1 MRVAWKDLEKQQ
13 QKLTRNVCLFKY
25 VVMEILLVKI
35 ANSVKKASNFLLSN
49 LD

>member
-1 MRVAWKDLEKQQ
+1 MLVAWKDLEKQQ
-13 QKLTRNVCLFKY
+13 QKLTRNVYLFKY

-35 ANSVKKASNFLLSN
+35 ANNVKKASNILFSN